1 MDSEVLNRGCNGK
14 NQREWILKG
23 HFRQKI
29 RQKGG
34 FCLLFD
40 RLANALAAVGLK
52 NNDDP
57 AVFIDFI
64 INNSIRVYPDFA
76 FSPQPVP

>member
-1 MDSEVLNRGCNGK
+1 M
-14 NQREWILKG
+14 QRKKSAGVDIKMT
-23 HFRQKI
+23 FPPKKI